1 MKINLHRSWTGGLFG
16 WRDAASIR
24 GLLEDAKIE
33 VTESGVQ
40 GWKYVRYAT
49 KEPFS
54 SIPEQN
60 KLDTY
65 EYFFLLRPSGSHSL
79 LVGAEGGMVD
89 VLIQRTTLNEG
100 IYAPRVFVDRLVTDL
115 ANSPD
120 DRFLMGGVFARIEGY
135 GNSLRSIA
143 LWGAD
148 VADAE
153 LFHRIRANIAPYRV
167 ELRDVKR
174 GSQILSI
181 SSRGEL
187 TFNYDRP
194 ELLLDITTTLKTLH
208 DEGYIEWPK

>member
-1 MKINLHRSWTGGLFG
+1 LHRSWSGGLFG
-16 WRDAASIR
+16 WRAPASIR
-24 GLLEDAKIE
+24 GFLDDAKIKLSD
-33 VTESGVQ
+33 SGVQ
-40 GWKYVRYAT
+40 GWKCVTYT
-49 KEPFS
+49 SKEPF
-54 SIPEQN
+54 IPILEQN
-60 KLDTY
+60 KLDSY
-65 EYFFLLRPSGSHSL
+65 EYQFLIRLSGAHSV
-79 LVGAEGGMVD
+79 LVGAEGGMVEI
-89 VLIQRTTLNEG
+89 LIQRTSLKGG
-100 IYAPRVFVDRLVTDL
+100 IIAPRVFVDRLVTDL

-153 LFHRIRANIAPYRV
+153 LFHRIRGNIAPYRV

-187 TFNYDRP
+187 TFNFDRP
-194 ELLLDITTTLKTLH
+194 ELLTDITTTLKTLH

>member
-1 MKINLHRSWTGGLFG
+1 MKTHLQRSWSGGLFG
-16 WRDAASIR
+16 WRDSASIR
-24 GLLEDAKIE
+24 GFLGDAKIKLSDS
-33 VTESGVQ
+33 VAQ
-40 GWKYVRYAT
+40 GWKSITYAS
-49 KEPFS
+49 KEPF
-54 SIPEQN
+54 IPILEQN
-60 KLDTY
+60 KLDSY
-65 EYFFLLRPSGSHSL
+65 EYHFLIRPSGTHSV

-89 VLIQRTTLNEG
+89 ILIQRTSLKEG
-100 IYAPRVFVDRLVTDL
+100 MIVPRVLVDRLVTDL

-153 LFHRIRANIAPYRV
+153 LFHRIRGNIAPYRV

-194 ELLLDITTTLKTLH
+194 ELLTDITTTLKTLH
-208 DEGYIEWPK
+208 EEGYIEWPK

>member
-1 MKINLHRSWTGGLFG
+1 MNTVFHRAWTGGLFG
-16 WRDAASIR
+16 WRDAAYFRRLS
-24 GLLEDAKIE
+24 DDTNVKIS
-33 VTESGVQ
+33 ESGVH
-40 GWKYVRYAT
+40 GWKCIKY
-49 KEPFS
+49 S
-54 SIPEQN
+54 SKDAFLPSPEQS
-60 KLDTY
+60 KLDIY
-65 EYFFLLRPSGSHSL
+65 EYYFMMRPSGPHSV
-79 LVGAEGGMVD
+79 LVGAEGGMVE
-89 VLIQRTTLNEG
+89 VLIQRTALNEG
-100 IYAPRVFVDRLVTDL
+100 IYTPRVFVDRLVANL

-194 ELLLDITTTLKTLH
+194 ELLTDITTTLKILH

>member
-1 MKINLHRSWTGGLFG
+1 L
-16 WRDAASIR
+16 D
-24 GLLEDAKIE
+24 DAKLKL
-33 VTESGVQ
+33 TDARVQ
-40 GWKYVRYAT
+40 GWKCVAYT
-49 KEPFS
+49 SKEPF
-54 SIPEQN
+54 IPILEQI
-60 KLDTY
+60 KLDSY
-65 EYFFLLRPSGSHSL
+65 EYHFLIRPSGAHSV
-79 LVGAEGGMVD
+79 LVGAEGGMVEI
-89 VLIQRTTLNEG
+89 LIQRTSLKEG
-100 IYAPRVFVDRLVTDL
+100 IIAPRVFVDRLVTDL

-153 LFHRIRANIAPYRV
+153 LFHRIRGNIAPYRV

-194 ELLLDITTTLKTLH
+194 ELLTDITTTLKTLH